1 MRPLEG
7 VTVIELGR
15 VLACPFACMILA
27 ELGARVIK
35 IEHPVGGDETRGY
48 EPFVGSADGDRERSA
63 YFFACNRS
71 KESITVNFRSEAGQ
85 AIIRD
90 LAGKADVLVENFP
103 TGTLGRYGLD
113 WASLRQLNDRL
124 IYISCTGF
132 GQDGPLHTRKGY
144 DTVFQAM
151 GGLMSLT
158 GEMGGEPVK
167 AGLPLADLT
176 SGLWIV
182 IAVLSSVVGRERS
195 RTGAFVD
202 MGMLDGQVS
211 LLTLAAAR
219 YFALGEVPS
228 RMGTEH
234 PGRVPSATF
243 ACADGG
249 FVHITGADQHWMPLC
264 SALGLEAW
272 GGSPRFAGNSDRVR
286 CREEIMETLTK
297 TIGAMARD
305 ELMARLDTYSVP
317 CGPVRAVDE
326 VLNDAHTRARRSV
339 RKFDHPHAGLFDG
352 LALPF
357 KFDGFD
363 DPSFDRPPLLGE
375 HTDSVLKGLLNYDQ
389 GRIARLRQEKVV

>member
-35 IEHPVGGDETRGY
+35 IEHPNGGDETRGY
-48 EPFVGSADGDRERSA
+48 EPFVGGANGDGERSA
-63 YFFACNRS
+63 YFFSCNRS
-71 KESITVNFRSEAGQ
+71 KESVTVNFRSEAGQ
-85 AIIRD
+85 AIIRE

-113 WASLRQLNDRL
+113 WASLSQINNRL

-132 GQDGPLHTRKGY
+132 GQNGPLHKRKGY

-158 GEMGGEPVK
+158 GETERDPVK

-176 SGLWIV
+176 SGLWIA
-182 IAVLSSVVGRERS
+182 IAVLSSVIGREGS
-195 RTGAFVD
+195 GTGACVD
-202 MGMLDGQVS
+202 MGMLDGQIS

-219 YFALGEVPS
+219 YFALGEVPP

-249 FVHITGADQHWMPLC
+249 FVQITGADQHWMPLC
-264 SALGLEAW
+264 SALGLDAW
-272 GGSPRFAGNSDRVR
+272 GKDPRFAGNSDRVR
-286 CREEIMETLTK
+286 HRKEIMVRLTD
-297 TIGAMARD
+297 TIGAMTRD
-305 ELMARLDTYSVP
+305 DVMARLDRTSVP
-317 CGPVRAVDE
+317 CGPVRNVDE
-326 VLNDAHTRARRSV
+326 VLNDTHTRARRIV
-339 RKFDHPHAGLFDG
+339 RQFDHPHAGLFDG

-375 HTDSVLKGLLNYDQ
+375 HTDAVLGQLLSYDKES
-389 GRIARLRQEKVV
+389 IARLRQEKVV